1 MNRWAVFLDI
11 EGVSK
16 IFPSDEAHFFGAF
29 DALLNVLGRIGTLV
43 YPDTPDRLFAHQ
55 VGGDGLLIV
64 SEFAEGTPEVPISIA
79 IVLMQVL
86 LINGA
91 VAKGG
96 ISEGG
101 FGDIQN
107 CFPSLGALP
116 RAGDHRFRLSGGLLT
131 IFPVMGTA
139 LINA

>member
-1 MNRWAVFLDI
+1 MDRWAIFLDI

-16 IFPSDEAHFFGAF
+16 IFPNDEAHFFGAF
-29 DALLNVLGRIGTLV
+29 DALLNVPGCIGTLV
-43 YPDTPDRLFAHQ
+43 YPDTPNRLFTHQ

-64 SEFAEGTPEVPISIA
+64 SEFAEGRPEVPISIA

-96 ISEGG
+96 ISEGS
-101 FGDIQN
+101 FGDVQN
-107 CFPSLGALP
+107 CFPSLEALP
-116 RAGDHRFRLSGGLLT
+116 RAGDHRYRLGGGLLT
-131 IFPVMGTA
+131 MIRT
-139 LINA
+139 LL